1 MFVRR
6 NLKNGLKVIYEKI
19 PYVGSVSVG
28 VWAGV
33 GSVRETDD
41 NNGIS
46 HFLEHMLFK
55 GTKKRSAKDIAE
67 EMDFIGGN
75 LNAFTSKETT
85 CYYAKVISENIETA
99 IDILSDMY
107 LNSRLDESDIEL
119 ERRVILEEINMYED
133 SPEDLVLD
141 ALAKGAWGRG
151 SLGFSVSGECDGV
164 KNIEKSHLK
173 RFLEKYYTA
182 ENTVI
187 SVAGNFDEDNLLS
200 LLEKYF
206 CDIPHGDM
214 PDAIPVASFCAGREI
229 REKDIEQTHIAIGFE
244 GVKSQSDDIYPE
256 AVLCN
261 ILGGTM
267 SSRFFQK
274 IREENGLCYSVYSAS
289 ESFHQNGIFY
299 IYAGLSPE
307 NSELVREMIFSEIES
322 LKKDGI
328 SEYELEKGKHQ
339 LRGSYIL
346 SLESISARMNAMG
359 KSEVLGERIKT
370 DSEVM
375 EGIDKVNLESVN
387 AIINKIFKN
396 GYAESIVKG
405 ANSYI

>member
-33 GSVRETDD
+33 GSARETYE

-55 GTKKRSAKDIAE
+55 GTKKRSAKKIAE
-67 EMDFIGGN
+67 EMDFIGGH

-85 CYYAKVISENIETA
+85 CYYGKVIDQNLETL

-107 LNSRLDESDIEL
+107 SNAKFDEGDIDL
-119 ERRVILEEINMYED
+119 ERRVILEEISMYED
-133 SPEDLVLD
+133 SPEDVVLD
-141 ALAKGAWGRG
+141 ALHKAAWGEE
-151 SLGFSVSGECDGV
+151 SLGFSVSGTEDV
-164 KNIEKSHLK
+164 VESLKKSDLLSF
-173 RFLEKYYTA
+173 RDRYYTA

-187 SVAGNFDEDNLLS
+187 SVAGNFDEDNLLE

-206 CDIPHGDM
+206 GDIRSGEKPLTLKGANFYSGFEM
-214 PDAIPVASFCAGREI
+214 
-229 REKDIEQTHIAIGFE
+229 REKDTEQSHIAIGFE

-289 ESFHQNGIFY
+289 ESFNQNGIFY

-307 NSELVREMIFSEIES
+307 NGEFVREMILSEIES

-359 KSEVLGERIKT
+359 KSEVLGEKIKT

-387 AIINKIFKN
+387 GIINKIFKN

-405 ANSYI
+405 NKL

>member
-33 GSVRETDD
+33 GSARETYE

-55 GTKKRSAKDIAE
+55 GTKKRSAKKIAE
-67 EMDFIGGN
+67 EMDFIGGH

-85 CYYAKVISENIETA
+85 CYYGKVIDQNLETLV
-99 IDILSDMY
+99 DILSDMY
-107 LNSRLDESDIEL
+107 SNAKFDESDIDL
-119 ERRVILEEINMYED
+119 ERRVILEEISMYED
-133 SPEDLVLD
+133 SPEDVVLD
-141 ALAKGAWGRG
+141 ALHKAAWGEE
-151 SLGFSVSGECDGV
+151 SLGFSVSGTGDVVERI
-164 KNIEKSHLK
+164 KKSDLISF
-173 RFLEKYYTA
+173 RDRYYTA

-187 SVAGNFDEDNLLS
+187 SVAGNFDEENLIS

-206 CDIPHGDM
+206 GDIRSGEKPLPLKGANFYSGFEM
-214 PDAIPVASFCAGREI
+214 
-229 REKDIEQTHIAIGFE
+229 REKDTEQSHIAIGFE

-289 ESFHQNGIFY
+289 ESFNQNGIFY

-307 NSELVREMIFSEIES
+307 NGELVREMILSEIES

-359 KSEVLGERIKT
+359 KSEVLGEKIKT

-387 AIINKIFKN
+387 GIINKIFKN

-405 ANSYI
+405 SKL